1 MALLEVIPVHLINSN
16 SESFLVFFIN
26 SFFDYSMINRFVDID
41 SGCVAIVEYE
51 RVS

>member
-1 MALLEVIPVHLINSN
+1 MAFVEIIPVHLVNTN

-41 SGCVAIVEYE
+41 GGCVAIVEDE